1 MADKKK
7 LLFVDD
13 EEAFGT
19 MVKLNLEETGDY
31 EVRTET
37 KGKRAI
43 GAIKE
48 FKPDMVFLDIIM
60 PDLSGVDVF
69 TEIKPYV
76 EAHNIPVVFLTA
88 IVNDKD
94 VASKMGTIGG
104 RTFLAKPI
112 TTEKLIACIKDQLG
126 G

>member
-1 MADKKK
+1 MPGKKNI
-7 LLFVDD
+7 LIVDD

-19 MVKLNLEETGDY
+19 MVKLNLEEIGDY
-31 EVRTET
+31 TVRTET
-37 KGKRAI
+37 KGKRAMA
-43 GAIKE
+43 AIKD

-88 IVNDKD
+88 IVSDKD
-94 VASKMGTIGG
+94 VIGKMGTIGG

-112 TTEKLIACIKDQLG
+112 TTEKLVACIKDQLG
-126 G
+126 E

>member
-7 LLFVDD
+7 ILLVDD
-13 EEAFGT
+13 EQAFVT

-31 EVRTET
+31 DVRFET
-37 KGKRAI
+37 KGKRAM
-43 GAIKE
+43 AVIKD

-112 TTEKLIACIKDQLG
+112 TTEKLIACITEQLA
-126 G
+126 

>member
-1 MADKKK
+1 MSDKKK
-7 LLFVDD
+7 ILLVDD
-13 EEAFGT
+13 EQAFVT

-31 EVRTET
+31 DVKFET
-37 KGKRAI
+37 KGKRAM
-43 GAIKE
+43 AVIKD

-112 TTEKLIACIKDQLG
+112 TTEKLITCITEQLA
-126 G
+126 